1 MTYRLIYL
9 PLFAFLISFA
19 TAEETRN
26 LKILYSMSGQCLRF
40 NSSGMDMVNECTNK
54 LLQAVYSDGLMS
66 FTFVTENGL
75 VVTFGGLNAVE
86 VTGQNKAFQIIDH
99 IILNDQLILTEKGP
113 SSYQAKGACEYENPF
128 GRVAHIN
135 CFARLKV
142 GSLTL
147 ALSPMVEIL
156 CLLSYLIRFGRN
168 KRAHDV
174 VDRVVFE

>member
-1 MTYRLIYL
+1 
-9 PLFAFLISFA
+9 
-19 TAEETRN
+19 
-26 LKILYSMSGQCLRF
+26 
-40 NSSGMDMVNECTNK
+40 MVNECTNK

-113 SSYQAKGACEYENPF
+113 SSYQANGACEYENPF

-135 CFARLKV
+135 CFAKV
-142 GSLTL
+142 EGGFFDAGFITD
-147 ALSPMVEIL
+147 
-156 CLLSYLIRFGRN
+156 GRDPLFAELPN
-168 KRAHDV
+168 
-174 VDRVVFE
+174 